1 MPFLFCD
8 FNDVCNYASRN
19 DKSYWLAT
27 GEALPMM
34 PVNEGE
40 IEPYISRCSVCE
52 APANTLAVHSQ
63 SIQIPN
69 CPTGWSSLWIGYSF
83 AMHTGAGA
91 EGGGQALRCVFVLS
105 RRSIADA
112 MGGITFIFFFKFCKH
127 SEHFFTQAETF
138 ATLKILVKIC
148 PSKIDPSHKMNFF
161 KTRKKRGSF
170 RDNSR
175 INKKI
180 FQI

>member
-1 MPFLFCD
+1 MVSLTLYSRLLLLFD
-8 FNDVCNYASRN
+8 NFWNITIL

-40 IEPYISRCSVCE
+40 IQPFISRCSVCE
-52 APANTLAVHSQ
+52 APSNVLAVHSQ

-91 EGGGQALRCVFVLS
+91 EGGGQALRLVS
-105 RRSIADA
+105 EIA
-112 MGGITFIFFFKFCKH
+112 M
-127 SEHFFTQAETF
+127 
-138 ATLKILVKIC
+138 
-148 PSKIDPSHKMNFF
+148 DPSSSYSYTNV
-161 KTRKKRGSF
+161 
-170 RDNSR
+170 
-175 INKKI
+175 I
-180 FQI
+180 